1 METPVYRER
10 DWVLDR
16 IREDH
21 RLRPDTPPQQ
31 LAMRHRVSLAIVA
44 EALSLPSPARRRPP
58 RTLLLEPVK
67 DAIDR
72 MLLQDLGTPPGSR
85 HTISRIIE
93 RLRTEED
100 FTAASYST
108 VRDHVRARR
117 IALAQEPEPGPPSDG

>member
-1 METPVYRER
+1 MYRER
-10 DWVLDR
+10 DWILDR
-16 IREDH
+16 IRKDH
-21 RLRPDTPPQQ
+21 RLRPDTPLQQ

-44 EALSLPSPARRRPP
+44 EALSLPSPVRRHLP
-58 RTLLLEPVK
+58 RTLLLEPVS

-72 MLLQDLGTPPGSR
+72 MLRQDLDAPPGAR

-100 FTAASYST
+100 FTGASYST

-117 IALAQEPEPGPPSDG
+117 IALAAESGPPPG

>member
-1 METPVYRER
+1 MYRER
-10 DWVLDR
+10 DWILDR

-21 RLRPDTPPQQ
+21 RLRPDTPLQQ

-44 EALSLPSPARRRPP
+44 EALSLPSPLRRRPP
-58 RTLLLEPVK
+58 RTLLLEPVR

-72 MLLQDLGTPPGSR
+72 MLMQDLDAPPGAR

-100 FTAASYST
+100 FTGASYST

-117 IALAQEPEPGPPSDG
+117 VALAEEAGRSQR